1 MYRQPE
7 DSVRPD
13 IYQMGMHPWR
23 TPIGR
28 RGQREIALSWVSQK
42 SVRLELPEPEHLV
55 RQMIVDALAV
65 GTDVYVIGDGEALD
79 VFDDVLLPGHRARTA
94 PESLD
99 TVRRALS
106 TRHGL
111 PVLLVIVELPGV
123 TTPLAAYLEQYANTD
138 QVLDLRLVTCGRTG
152 IPVVDDRVARSVS
165 LRTPDKNSLGV
176 ELAAPLVAARPES
189 LATQQATPVELDAVY
204 SVSDADITEALET
217 SPASIRAAAR
227 RAG

>member
-28 RGQREIALSWVSQK
+28 RGQREVALSWVSQK

-55 RQMIVDALAV
+55 RQIIVDALAV

-111 PVLLVIVELPGV
+111 PVLLVISELPEITV
-123 TTPLAAYLEQYANTD
+123 PLTTYLEQYVNAD

-152 IPVVDDRVARSVS
+152 IPSVDDRVRRSAA
-165 LRTPDKNSLGV
+165 LRTPGENPTGI
-176 ELAAPLVAARPES
+176 
-189 LATQQATPVELDAVY
+189 ELDAAY
-204 SVSDADITEALET
+204 SVSDADITEVLET

>member
-13 IYQMGMHPWR
+13 IYSMGMYPWR
-23 TPIGR
+23 TPIGH
-28 RGQREIALSWVSQK
+28 RGEREVALSWVSQK
-42 SVRLELPEPEHLV
+42 SVRLELPEPAHLV
-55 RQMIVDALAV
+55 RQMVVDALAV
-65 GTDVYVIGDGEALD
+65 GTDVYVIGGGEALD

-94 PESLD
+94 GESLAA
-99 TVRRALS
+99 VRQAMS

-111 PVLLVIVELPGV
+111 PVLLVIVELPEV
-123 TTPLAAYLEQYANTD
+123 TVPLITYLEQYANAD
-138 QVLDLRLVTCGRTG
+138 QMLDLRLVTCGRTG
-152 IPVVDDRVARSVS
+152 IPSVDDRVRRSVA
-165 LRTPDKNSLGV
+165 LRTPGKNPTGI
-176 ELAAPLVAARPES
+176 
-189 LATQQATPVELDAVY
+189 ELDAAY